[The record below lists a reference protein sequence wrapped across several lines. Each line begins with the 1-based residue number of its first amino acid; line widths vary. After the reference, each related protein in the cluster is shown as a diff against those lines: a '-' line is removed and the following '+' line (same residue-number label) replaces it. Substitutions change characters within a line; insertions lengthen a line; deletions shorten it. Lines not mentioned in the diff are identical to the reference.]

1 MSSKV
6 QNGPVTL
13 WRPVGPQELDLIRQ
27 SGMRANEALIG
38 EIEVVAEYP

>member
-1 MSSKV
+1 LDRRK
-6 QNGPVTL
+6 
-13 WRPVGPQELDLIRQ
+13 LDLIRQ